1 MPMIDLTLPAGALQ
15 RSALTT
21 LVEDLTTTVLHW
33 EGVAD
38 NPATRAMAWVF
49 VHELAS
55 GAVNVGGKPAALPIY
70 RVFLTVPQGLPGITG
85 PLNEQRRNAL
95 VREVTELV
103 LTAEGVTDIEAH
115 TQRVWCMLREQSE
128 GFWGATGRILRM
140 TDWDALAQAGE
151 TAAGRGHLTFAE

>member
-1 MPMIDLTLPAGALQ
+1 MPMIDLTLPTGALQ

-49 VHELAS
+49 VHELPH
-55 GAVNVGGKPAALPIY
+55 GAVNVGGKPAELPIY

-85 PLNEQRRNAL
+85 PLNEERRNAL
-95 VREVTELV
+95 VREVTELM

-115 TQRVWCMLREQSE
+115 MQRVWCLIREQAE
-128 GFWGATGRILRM
+128 GFWGANGRIFRIS
-140 TDWDALAQAGE
+140 DFDAVIRVGE
-151 TAAGRGHLTFAE
+151 TAPAAARPA

>member
-1 MPMIDLTLPAGALQ
+1 MECRELHAFVAVLEEGGITAAARRLHLSQSTLSHA
-15 RSALTT
+15 
-21 LVEDLTTTVLHW
+21 HN
-33 EGVAD
+33 VAK
-38 NPATRAMAWVF
+38 R
-49 VHELAS
+49 LL
-55 GAVNVGGKPAALPIY
+55 GKPAELPIY